1 MWELSVSRLK
11 FGRFPKL
18 FLVKNGIF
26 HPKFYFFTFLAKLI
40 LLNPQI
46 EILNAKVNFKV
57 PKKLRGFFFSN
68 QNVFKN
74 LENAKNA
81 ILQILTLV
89 LFYRLIV
96 ATHIGLVFLMVML

>member
-1 MWELSVSRLK
+1 MK
-11 FGRFPKL
+11 FEYKGEF
-18 FLVKNGIF
+18 
-26 HPKFYFFTFLAKLI
+26 
-40 LLNPQI
+40 QS
-46 EILNAKVNFKV
+46 
-57 PKKLRGFFFSN
+57 PKKEMRGFFFSN

-96 ATHIGLVFLMVML
+96 ATHIGLGRLTCSVVCLLPLQTVRPGSGMTKRLA